1 MFEIIILILL
11 LFLSA
16 FFSGSE
22 TAFFNLIT
30 YRDIPE
36 KIDAMLQNSRKL
48 LVTILLGN
56 TLVNVAIGSIMAH
69 ITYSYTQ
76 DNTFLLIEVVVVSL
90 VIIISSV

>member
-1 MFEIIILILL
+1 MFEVLALIVLL
-11 LFLSA
+11 LMSA

-22 TAFFNLIT
+22 TAFFNLRT

-36 KIDAMLQNSRKL
+36 KIDKMLKNSRKL

-76 DNTFLLIEVVVVSL
+76 NNKSIK
-90 VIIISSV
+90 